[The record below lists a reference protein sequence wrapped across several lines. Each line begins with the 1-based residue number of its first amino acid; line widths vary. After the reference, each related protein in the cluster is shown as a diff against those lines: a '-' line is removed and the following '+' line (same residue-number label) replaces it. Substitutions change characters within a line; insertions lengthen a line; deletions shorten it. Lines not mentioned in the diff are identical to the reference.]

1 MKSDDE
7 TQPLLSGRT
16 EVDVEIETSELSDRR
31 WRVKSTIKCL
41 FIFLLGLAALTVAV
55 LLSFFNQYQNG
66 ISGKPL
72 KVLAL
77 NTWGMP
83 ENLGSKNKAV
93 RMKAI
98 GDLLREREF
107 DIYLFS
113 ELWMRPDHAVV
124 KALVPQGEVVT
135 IEYPSTSGE
144 GSVSWMV
151 AEGDFVLEDD
161 ILCEVDGLPFS
172 SSVAGYIDKLIVA
185 EGDVVTPS
193 TDLVEIVVGRYVM
206 PDVGEL
212 ATAECDGRVLPTF
225 CSGLSVVS
233 RFPLDQVSFTSYS
246 VHGDFWWND
255 GEYWARKG
263 IGRVRIE
270 PHRNFTVDVFLTH
283 TCAEDYNSWY
293 RERQVNELVDHVE
306 ASDADFVVL
315 GGDFNVDPRMKET
328 SYESIEEVMV
338 NSIQEF
344 FIKIGDWLNPKRATY
359 GNAENT
365 YSNNY
370 DPVLYDYIFHK
381 ANGNNLM
388 LTNFFEV
395 PFLKTI
401 LGSLGNESSNS
412 SDMTVTKISL
422 SDHEA
427 VTSRLLLWKHKSPMD
442 LLSRN
447 IVNLL
452 MT

>member
-7 TQPLLSGRT
+7 TRPLLSGRNAD
-16 EVDVEIETSELSDRR
+16 DVEIETSNLPDRR
-31 WRVKSTIKCL
+31 WKIRTTVKCL
-41 FIFLLGLAALTVAV
+41 SIFLLGVAALTVAV
-55 LLSFFNQYQNG
+55 LLSFFNQYKNG

-83 ENLGSKNKAV
+83 ATLGSKDKDV
-93 RMKAI
+93 RMRAI
-98 GDLLREREF
+98 GDLLQKKEF

-124 KALVPQGEVVT
+124 KSLVPQGDSVT
-135 IEYPSTSGE
+135 IEYPSLSGE
-144 GSVSWMV
+144 GSVIWLV
-151 AEGDFVLEDD
+151 QEGDFVLEDD
-161 ILCEVDGLPFS
+161 VLCEVDGSPFTS
-172 SSVAGYIDKLIVA
+172 PVVGYVDKLILA
-185 EGDVVTPS
+185 EGDFVTPD
-193 TDLVEIVVGRYVM
+193 TDMLEIVVGRYVM
-206 PDVGEL
+206 PDVGQL
-212 ATAECDGRVLPTF
+212 ATAECDGRVLPAF

-293 RERQVNELVDHVE
+293 RERQVHELVHHVQ

-315 GGDFNVDPRMKET
+315 GGDFNVDPRMEET
-328 SYESIEEVMV
+328 SYKSIEEVMV
-338 NSIQEF
+338 NSIEEF

-381 ANGNNLM
+381 ATGNNLM

-401 LGSLGNESSNS
+401 LGSTGNDSIDESSG
-412 SDMTVTKISL
+412 TKISL

-427 VTSRLLLWKHKSPMD
+427 VTSHLLLWKHKSPFDMM
-442 LLSRN
+442 SQN

-452 MT
+452 KT